1 MEKIIIFLKRF
12 RNTYAYIFNKNDDIL
27 NLKDE
32 DLKILNDNNLIL
44 NGVIKNPSEILEL
57 WDIQSIS
64 FVGPNKLDKKEKI
77 TTIKINL
84 KFKLRLR
91 KNT

>member
-32 DLKILNDNNLIL
+32 DLKVLNENNLIL
-44 NGVIKNPSEILEL
+44 NGVIRNPSEILEL

-64 FVGPNKLDKKEKI
+64 FVDPNKLDKKEKI